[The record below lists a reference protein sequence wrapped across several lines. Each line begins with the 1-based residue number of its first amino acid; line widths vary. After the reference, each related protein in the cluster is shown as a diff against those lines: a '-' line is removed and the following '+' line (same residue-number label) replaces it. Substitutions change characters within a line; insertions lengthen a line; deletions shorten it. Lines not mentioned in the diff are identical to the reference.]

1 MAVRSSGGVSR
12 VLAKLSL
19 SLDNGN
25 YYEAHQMY
33 RTLYYRYSTQK
44 KYDEV
49 ITLLYDGSTKL
60 LEFNQKSSA
69 TDLAVLL
76 VDSLDKVEN
85 LDKEKWVRN
94 LAGLMRKIGPIVE
107 RETFLAKSVKWAAL
121 SGTETLKHLMHQ
133 QIAAILWD
141 EGNLEQARHH
151 FILSK
156 DSGQFAKF
164 LIELSGQGYAKE
176 VDLFIANTVLQQ
188 LCMKDGKTS
197 ANQTF
202 ETYTKYHP
210 KIATTQP
217 PFSLPL
223 LNFIYFLLKA
233 IDTGKNLA
241 MFKALCELYKPSI
254 DRDPAYQK
262 YLEKVGV
269 LFFNAPVARQGP
281 QGGIFG
287 DLINQLFQGLDEGA
301 SHEDDDEGDD
311 DRLD

>member
-1 MAVRSSGGVSR
+1 
-12 VLAKLSL
+12 
-19 SLDNGN
+19 
-25 YYEAHQMY
+25 MY

-69 TDLAVLL
+69 TDLSVLL

-85 LDKEKWVRN
+85 LDKDKWIKN
-94 LAGLMRKIGPIVE
+94 LAGLIRKIGPIVE
-107 RETFLAKSVKWAAL
+107 RDTLVAKSVKWAAL
-121 SGTETLKHLMHQ
+121 SGNDSLKHQMHQ
-133 QIAAILWD
+133 LIASILWD

-156 DSGQFAKF
+156 DGPQFAKM
-164 LIELSGQGYAKE
+164 LIQLSGQGYSKE
-176 VDLFIANTVLQQ
+176 VDLFIAHAVLQQ
-188 LCMKDGKTS
+188 LCMKDKITAG
-197 ANQTF
+197 QTF

-217 PFSLPL
+217 PFCLPL

-233 IDTGKNLA
+233 IETGKLA
-241 MFKALCELYKPSI
+241 MFRTLCDLYKTSI

-269 LFFNAPVARQGP
+269 LFFGAPVARQGP
-281 QGGIFG
+281 SGGIFG

-301 SHEDDDEGDD
+301 SREEDDEDD